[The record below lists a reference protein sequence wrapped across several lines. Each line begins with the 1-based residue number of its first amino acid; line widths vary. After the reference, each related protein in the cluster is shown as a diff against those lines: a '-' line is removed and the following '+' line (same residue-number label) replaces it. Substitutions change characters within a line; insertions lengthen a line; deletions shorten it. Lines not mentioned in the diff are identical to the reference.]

1 MHIMNMTNENNRQY
15 KTRNIYPN
23 KRVPAQ
29 INPEQIV
36 QSIKNIAKGIDERSY
51 KMTKQ
56 YEFFI
61 IVEQLTS

>member
-1 MHIMNMTNENNRQY
+1 M
-15 KTRNIYPN
+15 
-23 KRVPAQ
+23 
-29 INPEQIV
+29 NPEQIV
-36 QSIKNIAKGIDERSY
+36 QSIKNIAKGIHERSY